1 MITDNRDRMVY
12 EVSINP
18 AEEVSWVFCICK
30 KRDASYIKKQYQDI
44 VIQFN
49 KGFFL

>member
-18 AEEVSWVFCICK
+18 VEEVSWVFCICK
-30 KRDASYIKKQYQDI
+30 KRDSSYVKKQYQDI
-44 VIQFN
+44 VMYVNI
-49 KGFFL
+49 GFFL